1 MDSLFIIL
9 KKETAMTE
17 KEYNFTDIENK
28 WQKRWDEKQSFA
40 ARVDKSKEKFY
51 VLEMFPYPSGRIHM
65 GHVRNYTI
73 GDIVARHKKMKGYN
87 VFHPMGWD
95 SFGLPAEN
103 AAIKNNTAPFKWT
116 SENIDYMKTQLKRL
130 GFSYD
135 WSREVGTYKPEYYRW
150 NQWIFLKMLE
160 KGLAYKKVSSVNWC
174 PECMTVLANEQA
186 ENGVCWRCDS
196 EVTQKELDQWFFKIT
211 DYADDLLAGHDEISG
226 TWPEQVITM
235 QKNWIGRSTGLKVNF
250 KLESGEDFPI
260 FTTRPDTVFGVTFM
274 VIAPEHPLL
283 DRVTDP
289 KVKEFISRV
298 KTQSMIDRTSEDKE
312 KEGIDTGLK
321 VINPFNG
328 EKVSLYVG
336 NFVLMG
342 YGTGAIMAVPGHDV
356 RDFAFAKK
364 YNIPVKIVIDTP
376 ADPLKLEEMT
386 GAYTGEGVCVN
397 SGEFTGVNSSE
408 AIEKIAAFAE
418 KNGIG
423 ERMINYRLRD
433 WGISRQRYWGCPIP
447 VIYCDKCGT
456 VPVPEKDLPVVL
468 PTEVDFKGDATSPL
482 TRMPEFTNVKCPAC
496 GGDARRET
504 DTMDTFV
511 DSSWYYARY
520 TSPHSDKIFDEE
532 EVNYWMSVDQYIGG
546 IEHAVMHLLY
556 ARFFSM
562 VLNDLGLLKNREP
575 FKKLL
580 TQGMVIKDG
589 AKMSKSKG
597 NVVDPDE
604 IIKKFGADTV
614 RLFMLFASPPVKDL
628 DWSDKGVEGSYRFL
642 SRVWRFM
649 QKHKD
654 LYLQEYTI
662 DPELLSDEQKK
673 LRIELHRTVKY
684 VSHDIEERMQYNT
697 AIARMMELTNA
708 LYAIDEDELYT
719 DSGKKVFSEVVDKFI
734 PIMNPFVP
742 HFAEELWEDF
752 GGKTMLVDVKW
763 PEFTE
768 SLTIRGEIEIVFQV
782 NGKIKTKMNVPSD
795 ITEDDMKKMAFE
807 DHKVSELVTGKEIVK
822 VIVVT
827 GKLVNIVVK

>member
-1 MDSLFIIL
+1 MAERD
-9 KKETAMTE
+9 
-17 KEYNFTDIENK
+17 YNFTEIEEK
-28 WQKRWDEKQSFA
+28 WQKIWEEKGSFLN
-40 ARVDKSKEKFY
+40 RIDKNKPKYY

-73 GDIVARHKKMKGYN
+73 GDIVARHRKMKGFN
-87 VFHPMGWD
+87 IFHPMGWD

-103 AAIKNNTAPFKWT
+103 AAIKNNTPPFRWT
-116 SENIDYMKTQLKRL
+116 SENIANMKAQLKRL

-135 WSREVGTYKPEYYRW
+135 WTREVGTYKPDYYRW

-174 PECMTVLANEQA
+174 PGCQTVLANEQA

-196 EVTQKELDQWFFKIT
+196 PVTQKELEQWFFKIT
-211 DYADDLLAGHDEISG
+211 AYADDLLAGHDEITD
-226 TWPEQVITM
+226 TWPEQVLSM

-250 KLESGEDFPI
+250 KLETGEDFPI
-260 FTTRPDTVFGVTFM
+260 FTTRPDTIFGVTFM

-283 DRVTDP
+283 ERVTDP
-289 KVKEFISRV
+289 KVKEFMAKCKS
-298 KTQSMIDRTSEDKE
+298 QSMVDRTSEDRE

-321 VINPFNG
+321 VINPFTG
-328 EKVSLYVG
+328 DRVSLYVG
-336 NFVLMG
+336 NFVLME
-342 YGTGAIMAVPGHDV
+342 YGTGAIMAVPAHDA

-364 YNIPVKIVIDTP
+364 YGIPMKLVIDNP
-376 ADPLKLEEMT
+376 AAPHRLEDLKD
-386 GAYTGEGVCVN
+386 AYTAEGVCVN
-397 SGEFTGVNSSE
+397 SGEFSGLSNKE
-408 AIEKIAAFAE
+408 AIEKIADYAE
-418 KNGIG
+418 KKGIG
-423 ERMINYRLRD
+423 KRTINYRLRD

-447 VIYCDKCGT
+447 IIYCDRCGT
-456 VPVPEKDLPVVL
+456 VPVPESDLPVVL
-468 PTEVDFKGDATSPL
+468 PTDVDFKGDSQSPL
-482 TRMPEFTNVKCPAC
+482 TRMPEFTEVKCPKC
-496 GGDARRET
+496 GGEARRET

-520 TSPHSDKIFDEE
+520 SSPWSDRIFDEE
-532 EVNYWMSVDQYIGG
+532 EVKYWMPVDQYIGG

-562 VLNDLGLLKNREP
+562 VLNDLGLLKDREP

-589 AKMSKSKG
+589 SKMSKSKG

-604 IIKKFGADTV
+604 IIKKYGADTV
-614 RLFMLFASPPVKDL
+614 RLFMLFASPPQKDL

-649 QKHKD
+649 QKNRD
-654 LYLQEYTI
+654 LYIPGSAVKNEELT
-662 DPELLSDEQKK
+662 PELKK
-673 LRIELHRTVKY
+673 LRIELHRAVKF

-708 LYAIDEDELYT
+708 LYAIPEDELKT
-719 DSGKKVFSEVVDKFI
+719 DAGKKVFSEVVEKFI

-742 HFAEELWEDF
+742 HFAEELWSDF
-752 GGKTMLVDVKW
+752 GKKNLLADEKW
-763 PEFTE
+763 PEFIE
-768 SLTIRGEIEIVFQV
+768 GLTVREEIEIVFQI
-782 NGKIKTKMNVPSD
+782 NGKIKAKVNVSSD
-795 ITEDDMKKMAFE
+795 ITEDEMKKLAHADPKMAE
-807 DHKVSELVTGKEIVK
+807 NISGKQIVKEIV
-822 VIVVT
+822 VP

>member
-1 MDSLFIIL
+1 MSEVD
-9 KKETAMTE
+9 
-17 KEYNFTDIENK
+17 YNFSEIELK
-28 WQKRWDEKQSFA
+28 WQKIWEEKGSFLN
-40 ARVDKSKEKFY
+40 RVDRTKQKYY

-73 GDIVARHKKMKGYN
+73 GDIVARFKKMKGFN

-103 AAIKNNTAPFKWT
+103 AAIKNNTPPFKWT
-116 SENIDYMKTQLKRL
+116 TENIANMKAQLKRL

-135 WSREVGTYKPEYYRW
+135 WTREVGTYKPEYYKW

-174 PECMTVLANEQA
+174 PDCQTVLANEQA
-186 ENGVCWRCDS
+186 ENGVCWRCS
-196 EVTQKELDQWFFKIT
+196 SPVTQKELEQWFFRIT
-211 DYADDLLAGHDEISG
+211 DYAEDLLKGHEEISS

-235 QKNWIGRSTGLKVNF
+235 QKNWIGKSTGLKVNF

-260 FTTRPDTVFGVTFM
+260 FTTRPDTIFGVTFM

-283 DRVTDP
+283 DRSTDP
-289 KVKEFISRV
+289 EVRQFIQ
-298 KTQSMIDRTSEDKE
+298 KTRSQSLIDRTSEDKE

-328 EKVSLYVG
+328 EKVPLYVG
-336 NFVLMG
+336 NFVLME
-342 YGTGAIMAVPGHDV
+342 YGTGAIMAVPAHDV

-364 YNIPVKIVIDTP
+364 YGLPIKIVIDRP
-376 ADPLKLEEMT
+376 DSPLRLEEMT
-386 GAYTGEGVCVN
+386 DAYTDEGICVN
-397 SGEFTGVNSSE
+397 SGQFSGLKNKE
-408 AIEKIAAFAE
+408 AIEKIAEFAE

-423 ERMINYRLRD
+423 ERTVNYRLRD

-447 VIYCDKCGT
+447 IIYCEKCGA

-468 PTEVDFKGDATSPL
+468 PTEVDFKGDAQSPL
-482 TRMPEFTNVKCPAC
+482 TKMPEFYEVKCPSC
-496 GGDARRET
+496 GGKARRET

-520 TSPHSDKIFDEE
+520 CSPWSNEIFDKE
-532 EVNYWMSVDQYIGG
+532 EVDYWMPVDQYIGG

-562 VLNDLGLLKNREP
+562 VLNDLGLLKEREP

-589 AKMSKSKG
+589 SKMSKSKG
-597 NVVDPDE
+597 NVVDPDD
-604 IIKKFGADTV
+604 IIKKYGADTV
-614 RLFMLFASPPVKDL
+614 RLFMLFAAPPQKDL
-628 DWSDKGVEGSYRFL
+628 DWSDKGVEGSFRFL
-642 SRVWRFM
+642 NRVWRFM
-649 QKHKD
+649 QKNKG
-654 LYLQEYTI
+654 LYI
-662 DPELLSDEQKK
+662 DGAVVDNSNLSTELKK
-673 LRIELHRTVKY
+673 LRIELHRTIKLVT
-684 VSHDIEERMQYNT
+684 HDIEERMQYNT

-708 LYAIDEDELYT
+708 MYAVADSELSST
-719 DSGKKVFSEVVDKFI
+719 EGKKVFSEIVDKFL
-734 PIMNPFVP
+734 PILNPFVP
-742 HFAEELWEDF
+742 HFAEELWSIF
-752 GGKTMLVDVKW
+752 GKKTLLADEKW
-763 PEFTE
+763 PEYIE
-768 SLTIRGEIEIVFQV
+768 ELTIRDEIEIVFQI
-782 NGKIKTKMNVPSD
+782 NGKIKSKANVSSD
-795 ITEDDMKKMAFE
+795 ITEEEMKKLAHLDAKMA
-807 DHKVSELVTGKEIVK
+807 EILSCK
-822 VIVVT
+822 QIIKQIVVP

>member
-1 MDSLFIIL
+1 M
-9 KKETAMTE
+9 AE
-17 KEYNFTDIENK
+17 KDYNFAEMENK
-28 WQKRWDEKQSFA
+28 WQKIWEEKECFLN
-40 ARVDKSKEKFY
+40 RMDKSKKKYY

-73 GDIVARHKKMKGYN
+73 GDIVARHKKMKGFN

-103 AAIKNNTAPFKWT
+103 AAIKNNTPPFKWT
-116 SENIDYMKTQLKRL
+116 SENIDHMKVQLKKL

-135 WSREVGTYKPEYYRW
+135 WTREVGTYQPEYYRW

-174 PECMTVLANEQA
+174 PECQTVLANEQA

-196 EVTQKELDQWFFKIT
+196 EVTQKELEQWFFKIT
-211 DYADDLLAGHDEISG
+211 DYAEDLLSGHDELAGS
-226 TWPEQVITM
+226 WPEQVLTM
-235 QKNWIGRSTGLKVNF
+235 QKNWIGRSTGVEVNF
-250 KLESGEDFPI
+250 KLESGENFPI
-260 FTTRPDTVFGVTFM
+260 FTTRPDTIFGVTFM

-283 DRVTDP
+283 ERITDP
-289 KVKEFISRV
+289 RIKEFINRFKS
-298 KTQSMIDRTSEDKE
+298 QSMIDRTSEDKE

-328 EKVSLYVG
+328 DKVPLYVG

-342 YGTGAIMAVPGHDV
+342 YGTGAIMAVPGHDT

-364 YNIPVKIVIDTP
+364 YGIPVKIVIDTP
-376 ADPLKLEEMT
+376 ASPLKLEEMT
-386 GAYTGEGVCVN
+386 DAYTGEGICVN
-397 SGEFTGVNSSE
+397 SGEFSGMGNVA
-408 AIEKIAAFAE
+408 AIEKIAEYAE
-418 KNGIG
+418 KKGIG
-423 ERMINYRLRD
+423 KKMINYRLRD

-447 VIYCDKCGT
+447 VIYCDKCGA

-468 PTEVDFKGDATSPL
+468 PIDVDFRGDAQSPL
-482 TRMPEFTNVKCPAC
+482 TRMPEFMNVKCPCC
-496 GGDARRET
+496 GGDAKRET

-520 TSPHSDKIFDEE
+520 TSPWSDSIFDKD
-532 EVNYWMSVDQYIGG
+532 EVEYWMPVDQYIGG

-562 VLNDLGLLKNREP
+562 VLNDMGLLKDREP
-575 FKKLL
+575 FKRLL

-589 AKMSKSKG
+589 SKMSKSKG

-604 IIKKFGADTV
+604 IIRKYGADTV

-628 DWSDKGVEGSYRFL
+628 DWSDKGVEGSYRFIG
-642 SRVWRFM
+642 RVWRFM
-649 QKHKD
+649 QKNKD
-654 LYLQEYTI
+654 LYIESSVI
-662 DPELLSDEQKK
+662 DPGKLSTEQKK
-673 LRIELHRTVKY
+673 ARIELHRTIKF

-697 AIARMMELTNA
+697 AIARMMELTNT
-708 LYAIDEDELYT
+708 LYAIPEEELT
-719 DSGKKVFSEVVDKFI
+719 SETGRILFSEVVDKFI
-734 PIMNPFVP
+734 PLLNPFVP
-742 HFAEELWEDF
+742 HLAEELWQDL
-752 GGKTMLVDVKW
+752 GKKTLLAETSW
-763 PEFTE
+763 PEFIE
-768 SLTIRGEIEIVFQV
+768 ELTIRDEIEIVFQI
-782 NGKIKTKMNVPSD
+782 NGKIKAKANVSSD
-795 ITEDDMKKMAFE
+795 ITDDEMKKMAF
-807 DHKVSELVTGKEIVK
+807 DDSKIAELTKDKQIVK
-822 VIVVT
+822 VIAVA

>member
-1 MDSLFIIL
+1 MS
-9 KKETAMTE
+9 ER
-17 KEYNFTDIENK
+17 EYNFASIEEK
-28 WQKRWDEKQSFA
+28 WQKVWDEKGTFLN
-40 ARVDKSKEKFY
+40 RVDKNRPKYY

-73 GDIVARHKKMKGYN
+73 GDIMARYRRMKGYN

-103 AAIKNNTAPFKWT
+103 AAIKNNTPPFRWT
-116 SENIDYMKTQLKRL
+116 SENIENMKAQLKKL

-135 WSREVGTYKPEYYRW
+135 WTREVATYKPEYYKW

-174 PECMTVLANEQA
+174 PECQTVLANEQA

-196 EVTQKELDQWFFKIT
+196 EVTQKELEQWFFRIT
-211 DYADDLLAGHDEISG
+211 DYADDLLKGHDEIAA

-235 QKNWIGRSTGLKVNF
+235 QKNWIGRSTGLRVNF

-260 FTTRPDTVFGVTFM
+260 FTTRPDTIFGVTFM
-274 VIAPEHPLL
+274 VIAPEHSLL
-283 DRVTDP
+283 EQIKDP
-289 KVKEFISRV
+289 GVRAFIE
-298 KTQSMIDRTSEDKE
+298 KCKNQSMVDRTSDTKE
-312 KEGIDTGLK
+312 KVGIDTGIK

-336 NFVLMG
+336 NFVLME
-342 YGTGAIMAVPGHDV
+342 YGTGAIMAVPAHDT

-364 YNIPVKIVIDTP
+364 YGIPMKLVIDNP
-376 ADPLKLEEMT
+376 DSPLKPENMT
-386 GAYTGEGVCVN
+386 DAYTAGGVCVN
-397 SGEFTGVNSSE
+397 SGEFSGLNNTD
-408 AIEKIAAFAE
+408 AIEKIALYAE

-423 ERMINYRLRD
+423 KKTVNYRLRD

-447 VIYCDKCGT
+447 VIYCEKCGT

-468 PTEVDFKGDATSPL
+468 PTEVDFRGDAQSPL
-482 TRMPEFTNVKCPAC
+482 TRMPEFVNVKCPEC
-496 GGDARRET
+496 GAAARRET

-520 TSPHSDKIFDEE
+520 SSPRSDKIFDDE
-532 EVNYWMSVDQYIGG
+532 EVGYWMPVDQYIGG

-562 VLNDLGLLKNREP
+562 VLNDLGLLKEREP

-589 AKMSKSKG
+589 SKMSKSKG

-604 IIKKFGADTV
+604 IIKKYGADTV
-614 RLFMLFASPPVKDL
+614 RLFMLFAAPPVKDL
-628 DWSDKGVEGSYRFL
+628 DWSDKGVEGSYRFI

-649 QKHKD
+649 QKNSS
-654 LYLQEYTI
+654 LYSEGLSPDGVKLDGELQ
-662 DPELLSDEQKK
+662 K
-673 LRIELHRTVKY
+673 LRVDLHRSLKFVT
-684 VSHDIEERMQYNT
+684 HDVEERMQYNT

-708 LYAIDEDELYT
+708 LYAVPETLLESQD
-719 DSGKKVFSEVVDKFI
+719 GRKVFSEVVEKFI
-734 PIMNPFVP
+734 PMMYPFVP
-742 HFAEELWEDF
+742 HVAEELWAGF
-752 GGKTMLVDVKW
+752 GKKSMLAEVSW
-763 PEFTE
+763 PEFSE
-768 SLTIRGEIEIVFQV
+768 DLTVRDEIEIVFQI
-782 NGKIKTKMNVPSD
+782 NGKIKAKCMVSSE
-795 ITEDDMKKMAFE
+795 ITQAEMEKMAME
-807 DHKVSELVTGKEIVK
+807 NDKVVEAVSGKQIRK
-822 VIVVT
+822 VIVVP
-827 GKLVNIVVK
+827 GKLVNIVVG

>member
-1 MDSLFIIL
+1 M
-9 KKETAMTE
+9 AE
-17 KEYNFTDIENK
+17 KEYNFAEIENK
-28 WQKRWDEKQSFA
+28 WQKIWDEKGCFLN
-40 ARVDKSKEKFY
+40 RMDKNKKKYY

-73 GDIVARHKKMKGYN
+73 GDIVARHKKMKGFN

-103 AAIKNNTAPFKWT
+103 AAIKNNTPPFRWT
-116 SENIDYMKTQLKRL
+116 SENINHMKIQLKRL

-135 WSREVGTYKPEYYRW
+135 WTREVGTYQPEYYRW

-174 PECMTVLANEQA
+174 PECQTVLANEQA

-196 EVTQKELDQWFFKIT
+196 EVTQKELEQWFFKIT
-211 DYADDLLAGHDEISG
+211 DYAEDLLSGHDEISS

-235 QKNWIGRSTGLKVNF
+235 QKNWIGRSTGVEVNF
-250 KLESGEDFPI
+250 KLETGEDFPI
-260 FTTRPDTVFGVTFM
+260 FTTRPDTIFGVTFM

-283 DRVTDP
+283 ERITDP
-289 KVKEFISRV
+289 EIKKFINRFKS
-298 KTQSMIDRTSEDKE
+298 QSMIDRTSEDKE

-328 EKVSLYVG
+328 DKVPLYVG

-342 YGTGAIMAVPGHDV
+342 YGTGAIMAVPGHGT

-364 YNIPVKIVIDTP
+364 YGIPVKIVIDTP
-376 ADPLKLEEMT
+376 SSPLKPEEMT
-386 GAYTGEGVCVN
+386 DAYTGEGVCVN
-397 SGEFTGVNSSE
+397 SGEFSGMGNVA
-408 AIEKIAAFAE
+408 AIDKIAEYAE
-418 KNGIG
+418 KKGIG
-423 ERMINYRLRD
+423 RKMINYRLRD

-447 VIYCDKCGT
+447 IIYCGKCGT

-468 PTEVDFKGDATSPL
+468 PIDVDFRGDAQSPL
-482 TRMPEFTNVKCPAC
+482 TRMPEFINVKCPCC
-496 GGDARRET
+496 GGDAKRET

-520 TSPHSDKIFDEE
+520 TSPWSDHIFDKDEAG
-532 EVNYWMSVDQYIGG
+532 YWMPVDQYIGG

-562 VLNDLGLLKNREP
+562 VLNDMGLLKDREP
-575 FKKLL
+575 FKRLL

-589 AKMSKSKG
+589 SKMSKSKG

-604 IIKKFGADTV
+604 IIKKYGADTV

-628 DWSDKGVEGSYRFL
+628 DWSDKGVEGSYRFI

-649 QKHKD
+649 QKYKD
-654 LYLQEYTI
+654 LYVENYNA
-662 DPELLSDEQKK
+662 DAVELTVEQRKV
-673 LRIELHRTVKY
+673 RIELHRAIKL

-697 AIARMMELTNA
+697 AIARMMELTNT
-708 LYAIDEDELYT
+708 LYSLPEEELAS
-719 DSGKKVFSEVVDKFI
+719 DSGKIMFSEVVDKFI
-734 PIMNPFVP
+734 PLLNPFVP
-742 HFAEELWEDF
+742 HLAEELWQDM
-752 GGKTMLVDVKW
+752 GKKTLLAETGW
-763 PEFTE
+763 PEFKE
-768 SLTIRGEIEIVFQV
+768 DLTVRDEIEIVFQV
-782 NGKIKTKMNVPSD
+782 NGKIKAKASVSSD
-795 ITEDDMKKMAFE
+795 ISGDDMKKMAFE
-807 DHKVSELVTGKEIVK
+807 DRKIAELTKGKQVVK
-822 VIVVT
+822 VIAVP

>member
-1 MDSLFIIL
+1 MSEVD
-9 KKETAMTE
+9 
-17 KEYNFTDIENK
+17 YNFSEIELK
-28 WQKRWDEKQSFA
+28 WQKIWEEKGSFLN
-40 ARVDKSKEKFY
+40 RVDRTKQKYY

-73 GDIVARHKKMKGYN
+73 GDIVARFKKMKGFN

-103 AAIKNNTAPFKWT
+103 AAIKNNTPPFKWT
-116 SENIDYMKTQLKRL
+116 TENIANMKAQLKRL

-135 WSREVGTYKPEYYRW
+135 WTREVGTYKPEYYKW

-174 PECMTVLANEQA
+174 PDCQTVLANEQA
-186 ENGVCWRCDS
+186 ENGVCWRCS
-196 EVTQKELDQWFFKIT
+196 SPVTQKELEQWFFRIT
-211 DYADDLLAGHDEISG
+211 DYAEDLLKGHEEISS

-235 QKNWIGRSTGLKVNF
+235 QKNWIGKSTGLKVNF

-260 FTTRPDTVFGVTFM
+260 FTTRPDTIFGVTFM

-289 KVKEFISRV
+289 EVRQFIQ
-298 KTQSMIDRTSEDKE
+298 KTRSQSLIDRTSEDKE

-328 EKVSLYVG
+328 EKVPLYVG
-336 NFVLMG
+336 NFVLME
-342 YGTGAIMAVPGHDV
+342 YGTGAIMAVPAHDV

-364 YNIPVKIVIDTP
+364 YGLPIKIVIDRP
-376 ADPLKLEEMT
+376 DSPLRLEEMT
-386 GAYTGEGVCVN
+386 DAYTDEGICVN
-397 SGEFTGVNSSE
+397 SGQFSGLKNKE
-408 AIEKIAAFAE
+408 AIEKIAEFAE

-423 ERMINYRLRD
+423 ERTVNYRLRD

-447 VIYCDKCGT
+447 IIYCEKCGA

-468 PTEVDFKGDATSPL
+468 PTEVDFKGDAQSPL
-482 TRMPEFTNVKCPAC
+482 TKMPEFYEVKCPSC
-496 GGDARRET
+496 GGKARRET

-520 TSPHSDKIFDEE
+520 CSPWSNEIFDKE
-532 EVNYWMSVDQYIGG
+532 EVDYWMPVDQYIGG

-562 VLNDLGLLKNREP
+562 VLNDLGLLKEREP

-589 AKMSKSKG
+589 SKMSKSKG
-597 NVVDPDE
+597 NVVDPDD
-604 IIKKFGADTV
+604 IIKKYGADTV
-614 RLFMLFASPPVKDL
+614 RLFMLFAAPPQKDL
-628 DWSDKGVEGSYRFL
+628 DWSDKGVEGSFRFL
-642 SRVWRFM
+642 NRVWRFM
-649 QKHKD
+649 QKNKG
-654 LYLQEYTI
+654 LYI
-662 DPELLSDEQKK
+662 DGAVVDNSNLSTELKK
-673 LRIELHRTVKY
+673 LRIELHRTIKLVT
-684 VSHDIEERMQYNT
+684 HDIEERMQYNT

-708 LYAIDEDELYT
+708 MYAVADSELSST
-719 DSGKKVFSEVVDKFI
+719 EGKKVFSEIVDKFL
-734 PIMNPFVP
+734 PILNPFVP
-742 HFAEELWEDF
+742 HFAEELWSIF
-752 GGKTMLVDVKW
+752 GKKTLLADEKW
-763 PEFTE
+763 PEYIE
-768 SLTIRGEIEIVFQV
+768 ELTIRDEIEIVFQI
-782 NGKIKTKMNVPSD
+782 NGKIKSKANVSSD
-795 ITEDDMKKMAFE
+795 ITEEEMKKLAHLDAKMA
-807 DHKVSELVTGKEIVK
+807 EILSCK
-822 VIVVT
+822 QIIKQIVVP

>member
-1 MDSLFIIL
+1 MSEVD
-9 KKETAMTE
+9 
-17 KEYNFTDIENK
+17 YNFSEIELK
-28 WQKRWDEKQSFA
+28 WQKIWEEKGSFLN
-40 ARVDKSKEKFY
+40 RVDRTKQKYY

-73 GDIVARHKKMKGYN
+73 GDIVARFKKMKGFN

-103 AAIKNNTAPFKWT
+103 AAIKNNTPPFKWT
-116 SENIDYMKTQLKRL
+116 TENIANMKAQLKRL

-135 WSREVGTYKPEYYRW
+135 WTREVGTYKPEYYKW

-174 PECMTVLANEQA
+174 PDCQTVLANEQA
-186 ENGVCWRCDS
+186 ENGVCWRCS
-196 EVTQKELDQWFFKIT
+196 SPVTQKELEQWFFRIT
-211 DYADDLLAGHDEISG
+211 DYAEDLLKGHEEISS

-235 QKNWIGRSTGLKVNF
+235 QKNWIGKSTGLKVNF

-260 FTTRPDTVFGVTFM
+260 FTTRPDTIFGVTFM

-289 KVKEFISRV
+289 EVRQFIQ
-298 KTQSMIDRTSEDKE
+298 KTRSQSLIDRTSEDKE

-328 EKVSLYVG
+328 EKVPLYVG
-336 NFVLMG
+336 NFVLME
-342 YGTGAIMAVPGHDV
+342 YGTGAIMAVPAHDV

-364 YNIPVKIVIDTP
+364 YGLPIKIVIDRP
-376 ADPLKLEEMT
+376 ESPLRLEEMT
-386 GAYTGEGVCVN
+386 DAYTEEGICVN
-397 SGEFTGVNSSE
+397 SGQFSGLKNKE
-408 AIEKIAAFAE
+408 AMEKIAEFAE

-423 ERMINYRLRD
+423 EKTINYRLRD

-447 VIYCDKCGT
+447 IIYCEKCGA

-468 PTEVDFKGDATSPL
+468 PTEVDFKGDAQSPL
-482 TRMPEFTNVKCPAC
+482 TKMPEFYEVKCPSC
-496 GGDARRET
+496 GGKARRET

-520 TSPHSDKIFDEE
+520 CSPWSNEIFDKE
-532 EVNYWMSVDQYIGG
+532 EVDYWMPVDQYIGG

-562 VLNDLGLLKNREP
+562 VLNDLGLLKEREP

-589 AKMSKSKG
+589 SKMSKSKG
-597 NVVDPDE
+597 NVVDPDD
-604 IIKKFGADTV
+604 IIKKYGADTV
-614 RLFMLFASPPVKDL
+614 RLFMLFAAPPQKDL
-628 DWSDKGVEGSYRFL
+628 DWSDKGVEGSFRFL
-642 SRVWRFM
+642 NRVWRFM
-649 QKHKD
+649 QKNKG
-654 LYLQEYTI
+654 LYI
-662 DPELLSDEQKK
+662 DGAVVDNSNLSTELKK
-673 LRIELHRTVKY
+673 LRIELHRTIKLVT
-684 VSHDIEERMQYNT
+684 HDIEERMQYNT

-708 LYAIDEDELYT
+708 MYAVADSELSST
-719 DSGKKVFSEVVDKFI
+719 EGKKVFSEIVDKFL
-734 PIMNPFVP
+734 PILNPFVP
-742 HFAEELWEDF
+742 HFAEELWSIF
-752 GGKTMLVDVKW
+752 GKKTLLADEKW
-763 PEFTE
+763 PEYIE
-768 SLTIRGEIEIVFQV
+768 ELTIRDEIEIVFQI
-782 NGKIKTKMNVPSD
+782 NGKIKSKANVSSD
-795 ITEDDMKKMAFE
+795 ITEEEMKKLAHLDAKMAE
-807 DHKVSELVTGKEIVK
+807 ILSGKQIIKEIV
-822 VIVVT
+822 VP

>member
-1 MDSLFIIL
+1 MSEVD
-9 KKETAMTE
+9 
-17 KEYNFTDIENK
+17 YNFSEIELK
-28 WQKRWDEKQSFA
+28 WQKIWEEKGSFLN
-40 ARVDKSKEKFY
+40 RVDRTKQKYY

-73 GDIVARHKKMKGYN
+73 GDIVARFKKMKGFN

-103 AAIKNNTAPFKWT
+103 AAIKNNTPPFKWT
-116 SENIDYMKTQLKRL
+116 TENIANMKGQLKRL

-135 WSREVGTYKPEYYRW
+135 WTREVGTYKPEYYKW

-174 PECMTVLANEQA
+174 PDCQTVLANEQA
-186 ENGVCWRCDS
+186 ENGVCWRCS
-196 EVTQKELDQWFFKIT
+196 SPVTQKELEQWFFRIT
-211 DYADDLLAGHDEISG
+211 DYAEDLLKGHEEISS

-235 QKNWIGRSTGLKVNF
+235 QKNWIGKSTGLKVNF

-260 FTTRPDTVFGVTFM
+260 FTTRPDTIFGVTFM

-289 KVKEFISRV
+289 EVRQFIQ
-298 KTQSMIDRTSEDKE
+298 KTRSQSLIDRTSEDKE

-328 EKVSLYVG
+328 EKVPLYVG
-336 NFVLMG
+336 NFVLME
-342 YGTGAIMAVPGHDV
+342 YGTGAIMAVPAHDV
-356 RDFAFAKK
+356 RDFVFAKK
-364 YNIPVKIVIDTP
+364 YGLPIKIVIDRP
-376 ADPLKLEEMT
+376 DSPLKIEEMT
-386 GAYTGEGVCVN
+386 DAYTDEGICVN
-397 SGEFTGVNSSE
+397 SGQFSGLKNKE
-408 AIEKIAAFAE
+408 AIEKIAEFAE

-423 ERMINYRLRD
+423 ERTVNYRLRD

-447 VIYCDKCGT
+447 IIYCEKCGA

-468 PTEVDFKGDATSPL
+468 PTEVDFKGDAQSPL
-482 TRMPEFTNVKCPAC
+482 TKMPEFYEVKCPSC
-496 GGDARRET
+496 GGKARRET

-520 TSPHSDKIFDEE
+520 CSPWSNEIFDKE
-532 EVNYWMSVDQYIGG
+532 EVDYWMPVDQYIGG

-562 VLNDLGLLKNREP
+562 VLNDLGLLKEREP

-589 AKMSKSKG
+589 SKMSKSKG
-597 NVVDPDE
+597 NVVDPDD
-604 IIKKFGADTV
+604 IIKKYGADTV
-614 RLFMLFASPPVKDL
+614 RLFMLFAAPPQKDL
-628 DWSDKGVEGSYRFL
+628 DWSDKGVEGSFRFL
-642 SRVWRFM
+642 NRVWRFM
-649 QKHKD
+649 QKNKG
-654 LYLQEYTI
+654 LYI
-662 DPELLSDEQKK
+662 DGAVVDNSNLSTELKK
-673 LRIELHRTVKY
+673 LRIELHRTIKLVT
-684 VSHDIEERMQYNT
+684 HDIEERMQYNT

-708 LYAIDEDELYT
+708 MYAVADSELSST
-719 DSGKKVFSEVVDKFI
+719 EGKKVFSEIVDKFL
-734 PIMNPFVP
+734 PILNPFVP
-742 HFAEELWEDF
+742 HFAEELWSIF
-752 GGKTMLVDVKW
+752 GKKTLLADEKW
-763 PEFTE
+763 PEYIE
-768 SLTIRGEIEIVFQV
+768 ELTIRDEIEIVFQI
-782 NGKIKTKMNVPSD
+782 NGKIKSKANVSSD
-795 ITEDDMKKMAFE
+795 ITEEEMKKLAHLDAKMA
-807 DHKVSELVTGKEIVK
+807 EILSCK
-822 VIVVT
+822 QIIKQIVVP